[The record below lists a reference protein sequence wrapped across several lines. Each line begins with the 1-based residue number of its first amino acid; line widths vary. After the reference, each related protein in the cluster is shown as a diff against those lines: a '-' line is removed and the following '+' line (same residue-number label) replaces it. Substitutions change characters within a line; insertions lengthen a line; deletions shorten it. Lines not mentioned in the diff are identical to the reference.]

1 MNFDFRESAKKNIL
15 VVAHRGAAAG
25 NIPCNTIPAYEAAL
39 RQGADMIEIDV
50 DMSRDGKLYIGD
62 EEIMDVSDIELEDK
76 VEEVVAE
83 ENAETPVAEEVVTE
97 EAPVETVEEPENKE
111 RKVFVGIRPEG
122 FIYDENGVLTLDV
135 TRVEV
140 MGRDKSIVSTHH
152 DAVSETLRT
161 IIDSDVK
168 LPEGATQLRF
178 SLKPNKV
185 HIFDAETE
193 ERIK

>member
-1 MNFDFRESAKKNIL
+1 MVVMKLGVVQQIGEPQNIYDNPANL
-15 VVAHRGAAAG
+15 FVARFLGTPPINVFNG
-25 NIPCNTIPAYEAAL
+25 VI
-39 RQGADMIEIDV
+39 
-50 DMSRDGKLYIGD
+50 RDGKLYIGD

-83 ENAETPVAEEVVTE
+83 ENAETPIAEEVVTE
-97 EAPVETVEEPENKE
+97 EAPVETAEEPENKE

-140 MGRDKSIVSTHH
+140 MGRDKSIVSTHP